1 MEKLQN
7 SVPLGVANFLTLLM
21 VVFAALALTLAPEY
35 ANAAGEGH
43 HHHGHKGGG
52 GHGHGHHEFSF
63 GEPGMASEVTREIV
77 VVMKD
82 NLYKPKELSVK
93 AGETI
98 RFKIINEGEF
108 LHEFG
113 IATVAMH
120 AEHQKQMAVM
130 LEHGMIEVDRINH
143 ERMKMSH
150 GDGGHT
156 MKHDDPNSVLVEPG
170 KSTEII
176 WKFAKAE
183 GIEFA
188 CNIPGHYESGMVG
201 PILFK

>member
-7 SVPLGVANFLTLLM
+7 RSPLGVPKFITLLM
-21 VVFAALALTLAPEY
+21 VVSAALALTLYSEY

-43 HHHGHKGGG
+43 HHNGHSD

-63 GEPGMASEVTREIV
+63 GAPGIALEVTREIV

-82 NLYKPKELSVK
+82 NLYEPKELSVK
-93 AGETI
+93 DGETI
-98 RFKIINEGEF
+98 RFKIINKGEF

-130 LEHGMIEVDRINH
+130 LEHGMIEMDRINH

-176 WKFAKAE
+176 WKFAKDE

-201 PILFK
+201 PIHFK

>member
-1 MEKLQN
+1 LTLRQLEGLEIEAMEKLLN
-7 SVPLGVANFLTLLM
+7 SVPLGVAKFLTLLM
-21 VVFAALALTLAPEY
+21 VVFAAIALTLAPEY

-43 HHHGHKGGG
+43 HHHGHRGGG
-52 GHGHGHHEFSF
+52 GHGHAHHEFSF
-63 GEPGMASEVTREIV
+63 GKPGMASEVTREIV

-82 NLYKPKELSVK
+82 NLYEPMELSVK

-98 RFKIINEGEF
+98 RFKIINKGEF

-150 GDGGHT
+150 GDGG
-156 MKHDDPNSVLVEPG
+156 
-170 KSTEII
+170 
-176 WKFAKAE
+176 
-183 GIEFA
+183 
-188 CNIPGHYESGMVG
+188 
-201 PILFK
+201 